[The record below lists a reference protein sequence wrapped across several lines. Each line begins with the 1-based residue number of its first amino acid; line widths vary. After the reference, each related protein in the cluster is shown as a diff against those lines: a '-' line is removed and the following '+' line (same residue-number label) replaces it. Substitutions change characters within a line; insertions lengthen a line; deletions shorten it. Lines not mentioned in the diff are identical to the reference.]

1 MAGCVHKREGCV
13 EFHLDGSATRLR
25 LTKQLAYLDGRYDLD
40 ERIPKTE
47 TYVPENAR
55 FECPPAHY
63 RPS

>member
-1 MAGCVHKREGCV
+1 M